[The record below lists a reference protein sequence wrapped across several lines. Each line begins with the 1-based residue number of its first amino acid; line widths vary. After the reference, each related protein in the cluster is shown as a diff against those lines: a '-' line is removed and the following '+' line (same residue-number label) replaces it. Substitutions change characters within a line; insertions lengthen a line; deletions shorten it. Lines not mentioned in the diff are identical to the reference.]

1 MCPHVR
7 QILGSPLP
15 EGEIGLGNF
24 LCGVW
29 NNLLFLELSLLVIF
43 AALKHTDG
51 SILCKMVL
59 MFFLVPTTVNDQI
72 ITADVIFIHL
82 GVRTWS
88 NRVNGWSNIQL
99 HSCGDGLLLSLL
111 RKMSLSSFYNI
122 GTWVS
127 FKSADH
133 SEYGKQFS
141 VPNVLCGTRNGMRPT
156 LANPFL
162 SQSLLI
168 FLFQIGYQWVLLWQI
183 SIFHW
188 SIQSE
193 QRCQFPRYNFVK
205 LLPEHNAEFICHEIL
220 MALAVFVTGK

>member
-59 MFFLVPTTVNDQI
+59 MFFLVTTTVNDQI

-111 RKMSLSSFYNI
+111 RKMSLSIMLGLGYLLNLQITRSM
-122 GTWVS
+122 VS
-127 FKSADH
+127 NFLCRM
-133 SEYGKQFS
+133 F
-141 VPNVLCGTRNGMRPT
+141 LCGTRNGMRPT

-162 SQSLLI
+162 SQSLFDFSVSDRLSMGITVADIDFSLI
-168 FLFQIGYQWVLLWQI
+168 DSVRAKMPI
-183 SIFHW
+183 SKV
-188 SIQSE
+188 
-193 QRCQFPRYNFVK
+193 QFCK
-205 LLPEHNAEFICHEIL
+205 T
-220 MALAVFVTGK
+220 VTWTQCRIHLSWDINGPSCLCYW